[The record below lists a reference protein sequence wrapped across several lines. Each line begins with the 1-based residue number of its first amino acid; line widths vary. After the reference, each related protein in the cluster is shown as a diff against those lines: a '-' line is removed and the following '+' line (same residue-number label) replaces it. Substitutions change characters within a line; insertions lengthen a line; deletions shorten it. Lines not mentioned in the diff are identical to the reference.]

1 MTMSDA
7 IYKCKSTHNF
17 PEEGVV
23 TWESPSN
30 IALVKYWGKKAVQIP
45 TNPSISLT
53 LNNCSTTTKLSFK
66 RSEKPNIN
74 LTVSG
79 IKNTSFLNKIH
90 AFIERI
96 ESYCPY
102 VKNYSFDIETSNT
115 FPHSSGIASS
125 ASGFSAL
132 ALCIVSIEKEL
143 LNLSEEFFFQKSSF
157 ISRLGSGSAC
167 RSIYGPLAVWGKHS
181 SYENS
186 NDEHAIPF
194 NHAHEL
200 FQNYQDTILLVD
212 KGKKQVSSSVGHQ
225 LMNNH
230 PFAES
235 RFNQAHFN
243 IDKIKNIL
251 ISGDLDAFNELV
263 ELEALSLHAM
273 MMTSNPYFM
282 LFKANTINIINKVWD
297 KRNSSS
303 LPMCITLDA
312 GANVHLL
319 YPEKYKN
326 EILGFIREELI
337 GYCENQQYIC
347 DKVGNGPF
355 IKKEHY
361 A

>member
-1 MTMSDA
+1 MSTA
-7 IYKCKSTHNF
+7 VFKCKSTHDF
-17 PEEGVV
+17 PDEGVV

-66 RSEKPNIN
+66 KSDHPKIN

-79 IKNTSFLNKIH
+79 KENTSFLKKIH

-96 ESYCPY
+96 EPYCPY
-102 VKNYSFDIETSNT
+102 VKNYSLYIETKNT

-143 LNLSEEFFFQKSSF
+143 LNLTDEFFFQKSSF

-167 RSIYGPLAVWGKHS
+167 RSLYGPLAVWGSHP
-181 SYENS
+181 SYKNS
-186 NDEHAIPF
+186 NDEYAIPF
-194 NHAHEL
+194 TEAHEV
-200 FQNYQDTILLVD
+200 FHDYQDTILLVD

-230 PFAES
+230 PFADS
-235 RFNQAHFN
+235 RFKQAHFN
-243 IDKIKNIL
+243 IEKIKNIL
-251 ISGDLDAFNELV
+251 IEGNLTAFNELV

-273 MMTSNPYFM
+273 MMTSNPHFM

-297 KRNSSS
+297 KRKSSS

-347 DKVGNGPF
+347 DKVGNGPLM
-355 IKKEHY
+355 KKEHY

>member
-1 MTMSDA
+1 MNASDF
-7 IYKCKSTHNF
+7 KCKSTINF
-17 PEEGVV
+17 PNEGEI

-30 IALVKYWGKKAVQIP
+30 IALIKYWGKKPVQIP

-53 LNNCSTTTKLSFK
+53 LKDCSTTTKLRFK
-66 RSEKPNIN
+66 RADSPKIN
-74 LTVSG
+74 LTLGGVE
-79 IKNTSFLNKIH
+79 NTSFLKKIH
-90 AFIERI
+90 AFIDRI
-96 ESYCPY
+96 EPYCPFI
-102 VKNYSFDIETSNT
+102 KNYSLFIETKNT

-132 ALCIVSIEKEL
+132 ALCIVSIEKDL
-143 LNLSEEFFFQKSSF
+143 MNYSEDFFFQKASF

-167 RSIYGPLAVWGKHS
+167 RSLYGPIAVWGSHS
-181 SYENS
+181 SYKNS
-186 NDEHAIPF
+186 NDEYAVPF
-194 NHAHEL
+194 YDAHEI
-200 FQNYQDTILLVD
+200 FNNYQDTILIVD

-225 LMNNH
+225 LMNDH
-230 PFAES
+230 PFADS
-235 RFNQAHFN
+235 RFKQANQN
-243 IDKIKNIL
+243 IEKIKNIL
-251 ISGDLDAFNELV
+251 IEGNLTAFNELV
-263 ELEALSLHAM
+263 EKEALSLHAM

-303 LPMCITLDA
+303 LPMSITLDA

-326 EILGFIREELI
+326 EITGFIREELI

-347 DKVGNGPF
+347 DKVGNGPLM
-355 IKKEHY
+355 KKEHY